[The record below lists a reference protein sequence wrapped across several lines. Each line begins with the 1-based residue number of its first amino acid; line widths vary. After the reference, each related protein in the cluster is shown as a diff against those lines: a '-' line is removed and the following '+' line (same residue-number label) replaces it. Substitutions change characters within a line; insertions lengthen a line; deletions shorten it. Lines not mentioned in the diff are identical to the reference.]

1 MRVRIIQS
9 LLTITTLSLA
19 STASAHFQLKAPL
32 PSTAGDMDGKGAA
45 PCGPDAS
52 SAVITPVMGGS
63 QIAITVNETVFHPGH
78 YRIAL
83 SIDSRDEID
92 PSKPGGLKEPVVK
105 NAQGMPITSGNS
117 VSADIQN
124 PPVFPVLA
132 DGVFAHTADSPTDFT
147 QMITLPNVTCD
158 KCTLQVIEFMAQ
170 HSPPYF
176 YRHCADLK
184 ITADPAKPLFDPNG
198 NAGGTGGTG
207 GTGGA
212 GGGAGGAGGAA
223 AGTGGAAT
231 GGAGGAGGVGGAGPA
246 GGTPGVGGVVGTG
259 GVSSTGG
266 TGVGGTGVSAGGTG
280 GTGAVPPTTPTED
293 DGGCSLSAAGQH
305 RTGLLGSA
313 AALLLGLGLLGRRR
327 NRTR

>member
-9 LLTITTLSLA
+9 LLTITTLTLA
-19 STASAHFQLKAPL
+19 SSASAHFQLKAPL

-78 YRIAL
+78 YRVAL

-132 DGVFAHTADSPTDFT
+132 DGVFTHTTDSPTDFT

-158 KCTLQVIEFMAQ
+158 KCTLQVIEFMAE

-212 GGGAGGAGGAA
+212 GGGGGAGGIGGSA
-223 AGTGGAAT
+223 AGAGGAAT
-231 GGAGGAGGVGGAGPA
+231 GGVGGAGGAGPA
-246 GGTPGVGGVVGTG
+246 GGVPGAGGVVGTG

-280 GTGAVPPTTPTED
+280 GTGAVPPSTPAED
-293 DGGCSLSAAGQH
+293 EGGCSLGAAGKP
-305 RTGLLGSA
+305 RTGLLGSG

-327 NRTR
+327 NRAR